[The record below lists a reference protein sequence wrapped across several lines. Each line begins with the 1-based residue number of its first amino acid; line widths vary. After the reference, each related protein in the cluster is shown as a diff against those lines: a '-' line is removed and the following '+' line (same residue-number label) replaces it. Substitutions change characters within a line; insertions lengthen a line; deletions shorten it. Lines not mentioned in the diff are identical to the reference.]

1 MRHGFSDEAL
11 DRILAVQAEKW
22 RVDTTTEYTD
32 FPEVVIRDMRDE
44 NHLGN
49 TVATACGQFTNE
61 ELRQHAHLIAAAPEL
76 LEAAF
81 LAVEILRMTSE
92 RDGDDP
98 YWNEGGEGFIAFMG
112 LRDAIAKV
120 KVAV

>member
-76 LEAAF
+76 LEAVKYELGASHQS
-81 LAVEILRMTSE
+81 LIDRA
-92 RDGDDP
+92 
-98 YWNEGGEGFIAFMG
+98 EGRE
-112 LRDAIAKV
+112 
-120 KVAV
+120 

>member
-1 MRHGFSDEAL
+1 MDIKAIE
-11 DRILAVQAEKW
+11 
-22 RVDTTTEYTD
+22 DT
-32 FPEVVIRDMRDE
+32 
-44 NHLGN
+44 
-49 TVATACGQFTNE
+49 E

-112 LRDAIAKV
+112 LRDAIADV
-120 KVAV
+120 EDILIGSGDVWSVYLSWEDFSDQQNWLEEFLEV